1 MFLLFS
7 RSHEVHL
14 DLLRQCNIAIK
25 ESNERVWEFESLLC
39 PLCKLEQVTSPL
51 CTSISLY
58 LPLRFSVGTKCVIL
72 GL

>member
-14 DLLRQCNIAIK
+14 YLLRQCNIPIK
-25 ESNERVWEFESLLC
+25 ESNERVREFESLFC
-39 PLCKLEQVTSPL
+39 PLCKLEQVMSPL
-51 CTSISLY
+51 CTSISFY
-58 LPLRFSVGTKCVIL
+58 LTLRFFVGTKCAIL